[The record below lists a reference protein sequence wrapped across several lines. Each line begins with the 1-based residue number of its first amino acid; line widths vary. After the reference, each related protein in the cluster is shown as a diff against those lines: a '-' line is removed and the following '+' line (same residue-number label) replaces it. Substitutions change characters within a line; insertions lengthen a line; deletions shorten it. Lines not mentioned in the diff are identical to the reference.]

1 MTVSAI
7 SHYRGGTIDVV
18 APLART
24 LKAAY
29 LKHGIAY
36 RLSRF
41 ETGPNVGDWFV
52 VVQYADQT
60 AYEKARAAIAQDPEC
75 QQVFAEIAKIAKR
88 IDRQLVI
95 DLDL

>member
-1 MTVSAI
+1 MTISAI
-7 SHYRGGTIDVV
+7 SHYQGGTFDDV

-24 LKAAY
+24 LKAIY
-29 LKHGIAY
+29 LRYEIGY

-52 VVQYADQT
+52 IVTYADET
-60 AYEKARAAIAQDPEC
+60 AYENAQTLLAQDIEC
-75 QQVFAEIAKIAKR
+75 QQVFSDIAKLAKR
-88 IDRQLVI
+88 VSREMVI